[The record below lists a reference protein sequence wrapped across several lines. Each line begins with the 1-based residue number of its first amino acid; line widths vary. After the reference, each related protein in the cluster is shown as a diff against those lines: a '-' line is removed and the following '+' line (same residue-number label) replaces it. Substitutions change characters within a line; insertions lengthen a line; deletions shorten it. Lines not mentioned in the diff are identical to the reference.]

1 MRLRDTVICSVCLL
15 LAGALLIGAGLQ
27 LDYINSQ
34 RREMKLIINEPLENA
49 PPSLAFA
56 TVAMGAFRGL
66 VVDVLWMRAEKL
78 KEAGQ
83 FFDARQLAEWITTLQ
98 PRFGSVWVFQAW
110 NMAYNISVTIPETQP
125 DQRWHWVKNGYELL
139 RDKGIYSNPR
149 DIQLYH
155 ELARIFQH
163 KIGGVSDNVHKY
175 YKLQMALEMKPLL
188 GAADDEYFD
197 DLVEAGHWLWGS
209 DDTPAPWRPDFT
221 EIWKRIAA
229 EPNFAPLIGRLRSAD
244 PAFSDNARFIDS
256 YLMLRQDARRFAPE
270 ALMVIDDL
278 RQTPELKRFDILA
291 KAFSLR
297 RTWKLEPALMRRLN
311 KTHGPIDW
319 NDPNTHMPLDWRHAD
334 SHAIYWAEKGLETAK
349 LAAEGEEISGPETN
363 TDRIVAHSLQ
373 NLFRNGK
380 IFIHSTPVSVPSD
393 DPAKPPQTRTLREV
407 YLRPDLRMFEPYNNA
422 LLKIIGK
429 YKAAGDTQAY
439 VSLGNGHRNMLIN
452 ALLSFYQTGHKDY
465 AGKILQQLRELYPLP
480 EFQLPL
486 VDYARKRMLEEYRDL
501 GLNNAREQIISILKE
516 GYYLY
521 AIRDDAAAFGREE
534 IAKQIHD
541 YYTTLYPDGS
551 RIDLPELKMLRY
563 FAIDSFFADGQFS
576 PYLKNSLLGRI
587 EVERPDFLKQ
597 LRKLQQA
604 TTQQQENQ
612 QP

>member
-1 MRLRDTVICSVCLL
+1 MRLRDTLICSVSLL
-15 LAGALLIGAGLQ
+15 LAGALLVGAGIQ

-66 VVDVLWMRAEKL
+66 VVDILWMRADRL

-125 DQRWHWVKNGYELL
+125 EQRWHWVKNGYELL
-139 RDKGIYSNPR
+139 RDKGIHSNPR

-163 KIGGVSDNVHKY
+163 KIGSVSDNAHKY
-175 YKLQMALEMKPLL
+175 YKLQMAIEMKPLL
-188 GAADDEYFD
+188 GAADDQYFD
-197 DLVEAGHWLWGS
+197 DLVEAGNWLWGD
-209 DDTPAPWRPDFT
+209 DDTPDFPN
-221 EIWKRIAA
+221 IWKRIAR

-244 PAFSDNARFIDS
+244 PAFSDDAGFIDS
-256 YLMLRQDARRFAPE
+256 YLTLRQDARKFAPE
-270 ALMVIDDL
+270 AFIVIDDL
-278 RQTPELKRFDILA
+278 RQTPQLKRFDILA
-291 KAFSLR
+291 KAFTLR
-297 RTWKLEPALMRRLN
+297 RTWKLEPTLMRRLN
-311 KTHGPIDW
+311 KTHGPVEWD
-319 NDPNTHMPLDWRHAD
+319 DPNAHMPLDWRHPD
-334 SHAIYWAEKGLETAK
+334 THAIYWAEKGLETAR
-349 LAAEGEEISGPETN
+349 LAAEGEEVSGPETN

-393 DPAKPPQTRTLREV
+393 DPAEPPQTRTLREV
-407 YLRPDLRMFEPYNNA
+407 YLRPDFRMFKPYNNA
-422 LLKIIGK
+422 LLKIIAK
-429 YKAAGDTQAY
+429 YIAAGDTQAY
-439 VSLGNGHRNMLIN
+439 VSLGNGHQNMLKN
-452 ALLSFYQTGHKDY
+452 AILSFYQSGRKDH

-486 VDYARKRMLEEYRDL
+486 VDFARKRMLEELRDI
-501 GLNNAREQIISILKE
+501 GLVNAKEQIISILE
-516 GYYLY
+516 DAYYLY
-521 AIRDDAAAFGREE
+521 AIRDDAASVGREQL
-534 IAKQIHD
+534 AKQIHD
-541 YYTTLYPDGS
+541 HYTTLYPDGS
-551 RIDLPELKMLRY
+551 RIDLDELEMLRY
-563 FAIDSFFADGQFS
+563 FAIDSFFADPQFS

-604 TTQQQENQ
+604 TNQQQQDNQ